1 MKDDTKKNTVDEV
14 SGMLRGVPPKN
25 ILISFG
31 DEPARPLDEVAKEQQ
46 ARRSQRKKREN
57 HER

>member
-1 MKDDTKKNTVDEV
+1 MKDDIKRNRADEI
-14 SGMLRGVPPKN
+14 SDMLRGVPPKN

-31 DEPARPLDEVAKEQQ
+31 DEPAKPLNEVAKEQQ
-46 ARRSQRKKREN
+46 LKRNQRKKRDE

>member
-1 MKDDTKKNTVDEV
+1 MKDDIKKNTVDEV
-14 SGMLRGVPPKN
+14 SKMLRGVPPKN

-46 ARRSQRKKREN
+46 AKRSQRKKQEDRE
-57 HER
+57 R